1 MLGIGFGTT
10 QLVTVQQLSRVDVE
24 KGKIA
29 SLQLLSTMGGTFLG
43 STLGGVL
50 ANNIGFS
57 FMFFSGAAI
66 YALLSIRWCFERR
79 PTGTPIE

>member
-1 MLGIGFGTT
+1 
-10 QLVTVQQLSRVDVE
+10 
-24 KGKIA
+24 
-29 SLQLLSTMGGTFLG
+29 MGGTFLG

-50 ANNIGFS
+50 ASNIGFS